1 MSEREIRV
9 DAGDGTSFG
18 ATIFE
23 PDEDAGRPAQRQV
36 LVLGPAMGVRA
47 TYYRPL
53 AEAWRDRGHPAV
65 TFDLRGIGT
74 SSVRAGRRVD
84 FGYREVVEVDLPA
97 VLEAVGRE
105 FPGRPIVFQGHSLSG
120 QLACLHASR
129 WPKSFETILLVA
141 TCSVYYKPWGRG
153 LWFFLHMARLLS
165 TVFGHFPGKYVGFA
179 GREARTL
186 VRDWSRQG
194 FRGAYDLA
202 GTDFDYESSLGELQT
217 PVHATHFSD
226 DKLAPLAAVQHLL
239 DKMPQETTSRDCV
252 HPSDFGVDEL
262 GHFGWIQS
270 SEALVGRLAQQL
282 SEPRS

>member
-23 PDEDAGRPAQRQV
+23 PDDDHGGQV
-36 LVLGPAMGVRA
+36 VLCGPAMGVRA

-65 TFDLRGIGT
+65 TYDLRGIGT

-84 FGYREVVEVDLPA
+84 FGYREILEVDLPA
-97 VLEAVGRE
+97 LLETVRQE
-105 FPGRPIVFQGHSLSG
+105 FPDRPVVLVGHSLTG

-129 WPKSFETILLVA
+129 WPDSFERLFLVA
-141 TCSVYYKPWGRG
+141 TCSVYYKPWGLG
-153 LWFFLHMARLLS
+153 LWFFLHMARFLA
-165 TVFGHFPGKYVGFA
+165 TVLGHFPGRFVGFA

-194 FRGAYDLA
+194 FGGAYVVA
-202 GTDFDYESSLGELQT
+202 GTDFDYEASLGRMAT

-226 DKLAPLAAVQHLL
+226 DKLAPREAVEHLL
-239 DKMPQETTSRDCV
+239 DKMPAERTVRDCV
-252 HPSDFGVDEL
+252 EPADFGVETL
-262 GHFGWIQS
+262 GHFEWIKS
-270 SEALVGRLAQQL
+270 SEALVARLSKRLRA
-282 SEPRS
+282 